1 MKVGYIYISC
11 NFTVYK
17 YYIQCESSVHL
28 VLNWL
33 NSADIKELIRENLS
47 CIHHWMSFA
56 CLSYILMNL
65 GIHYCRLSMV
75 Y

>member
-47 CIHHWMSFA
+47 CIHH
-56 CLSYILMNL
+56 
-65 GIHYCRLSMV
+65 
-75 Y
+75 